1 MNPRIYR
8 LIIRPEAV
16 AEVAEAT
23 GWYEQR
29 ERGLGRDFLRAFR
42 AAAATLR
49 RNPLLYQIVAADARR
64 VVLRRFPYSIFFE
77 VHGSDVV
84 VLACF
89 HESRDPAE
97 WRERISHS

>member
-1 MNPRIYR
+1 MNPRIHR

-16 AEVAEAT
+16 AEVSEAT

-29 ERGLGRDFLRAFR
+29 ESGLGRDFLRSFR
-42 AAAATLR
+42 AAAAALR
-49 RNPLLYQIVAADARR
+49 RNPLHYQIVAGDARR

-97 WRERISHS
+97 WRERISP